1 MADALYLCDSGMR
14 VLISSFW
21 NAFTCP
27 LMLPSEAQWGV
38 GTGRQ
43 VRPERQKCGAF
54 FLLFLTPRGSTE
66 RIQVIQRALF
76 SWAKLWQNSPCVLLV
91 NSGPN
96 PKSLEFSDRPERPR
110 SESSAAPQP
119 PPWRR
124 AGHRP
129 PARSVSDRARPHTAV
144 GAGADPAVAEQST
157 QMGGCIARFLP
168 PCRISKGLFILGGT
182 ELGVGLWKAPSARP
196 APLFRKAGTERRCG
210 ASLAMLGRTSG

>member
-1 MADALYLCDSGMR
+1 MLFTCVTPGCVCWSPPSGMHLLVPWCFPLR
-14 VLISSFW
+14 LSEEWERGGKSGLNGRNVVL
-21 NAFTCP
+21 
-27 LMLPSEAQWGV
+27 
-38 GTGRQ
+38 
-43 VRPERQKCGAF
+43 F